1 MKPIAR
7 ERLCIKTFG
16 PDYNN
21 LKTFD
26 VVNLCLKNVD
36 DDVNVIITTHVVSV
50 ICSPLNYQTVQFT
63 KKNYAHL
70 KDTALS
76 ECLSEENL
84 VVDILI
90 GADQYCKT
98 ANR

>member
-7 ERLCIKTFG
+7 ERLCIKTFE

-63 KKNYAHL
+63 KKSYAHL